1 MDPAYAPRISIA
13 LYLQRPEHGGR
24 WVSILVLNT
33 DHYGSVRIH
42 VAAADTAAEAAKPAG
57 ELMGTLAAYPESL
70 LDDYL
75 AAYMRGDDPLQ
86 LLHAVLA
93 SRSK

>member
-24 WVSILVLNT
+24 WVSVLVVNT

-42 VAAADTAAEAAKPAG
+42 VTAARTAAEAAEPAG
-57 ELMGTLAAYPESL
+57 ELMGSLARHPETL

-75 AAYMRGDDPLQ
+75 AAYTRGDDPLE
-86 LLHAVLA
+86 LLFAVLA
-93 SRSK
+93 SRSR